1 METILQLGGHR
12 LPARLPGEPRVTDGG
27 LIIPAGDVQI
37 LHPFGATN
45 FYRHG
50 WNSYSPTSWWPL
62 GGDPLRIPEES
73 RRLTADDIDNDSPW
87 RHGGSAVG
95 AIDGPDGNVLLLGG
109 LGLDVPRVEADGRML
124 AGHLETGDADWF
136 LAYGPE
142 EQVFRRY
149 ADLLGE
155 RLGHRTPS
163 AGNVWCSW
171 YSFFE
176 DITEPLIHKVLEDLR
191 GYPFDVVQLDDGWE
205 RCVGDWEANAD
216 FPSGMA
222 DMASRI
228 RDHGFTPGL
237 WLSPFIAPAQSE
249 IYRTRPHLFL
259 HDEHG
264 DPKPA
269 GFNWGN
275 SYFALDTTLPE
286 TRDHLVDTFQ
296 KVRDWGY
303 RYLKLDFM
311 YAGALSGARHQDVP
325 REEAYR
331 DAVRLIREVAGE
343 DTYLLGS
350 GVPVIPSIG
359 IFDGIRVSPDV
370 APYWDNSERSTD
382 YSGAGARNAV
392 IASLHR
398 LWLRPLLEVDPDP
411 VFFRTRYNLLDDDTK
426 RLLVDLAHI
435 CGFRA
440 VSDPVEWL
448 DEPERRALTAFLT
461 ERPEVRRVDRYRFT
475 IDGRDVDFEPYVNP
489 TGRVSD
495 RLLVK

>member
-12 LPARLPGEPRVTDGG
+12 LPARLPGEPRAAGDG
-27 LIIPAGDVQI
+27 LIIPAGDIQI
-37 LHPFGATN
+37 LHPFGETT

-62 GGDPLRIPEES
+62 GGDPLRIPAES

-95 AIDGPDGNVLLLGG
+95 ALDGPDGNILLLGG
-109 LGLDVPRVEADGRML
+109 LGLDVPRVEADGRVL
-124 AGHLETGDADWF
+124 AGHFEAAGADWF
-136 LAYGPE
+136 LAYGRE
-142 EQVFRRY
+142 EEVFAQY
-149 ADLLGE
+149 AALLGE
-155 RLGHRTPS
+155 RLGRRTTT

-176 DITEPLIHKVLEDLR
+176 DITEPLIHKVLDDLR
-191 GYPFDVVQLDDGWE
+191 GYPFDVVQLDDGWQ
-205 RCVGDWEANAD
+205 RCVGDWAANAD

-222 DMASRI
+222 DLASRI
-228 RDHGFTPGL
+228 QERGFTPGL
-237 WLSPFIAPAQSE
+237 WLAPFIAPAQSQ

-264 DPKPA
+264 QPKPA
-269 GFNWGN
+269 GFNWGDY
-275 SYFALDTTLPE
+275 YFTLDTTLPE
-286 TRDHLVDTFQ
+286 TRDHLTETFQ
-296 KVRDWGY
+296 QARDWGY

-311 YAGALSGARHQDVP
+311 YAGALSGARHQDIP

-350 GVPVIPSIG
+350 GVPIIPSIG
-359 IFDGIRVSPDV
+359 VFDGIRVSPDV

-411 VFFRTRYNLLDDDTK
+411 VFFRTRYNLLDGETK
-426 RLLVDLAHI
+426 RLLTDLAHI

-448 DEPERRALTAFLT
+448 DDPERRALAAFLT
-461 ERPEVRRVDRYRFT
+461 DRPEVRRVGRYRFT
-475 IDGRDVDFEPYVNP
+475 VDGREVDFTPYVNP
-489 TGRVSD
+489 DGRISD